1 MKTNFLILFFL
12 IAFSYSY
19 AQEPADALRYSYL
32 TQDGGTAR
40 NQAIGGAGGSLGG
53 EFSSLFIN
61 PAGLGFYKTGDFVFT
76 PQFSIKNSKSDYL
89 GTTAEDK
96 KNNFNLGTTGVLFAS
111 PSAPGKS
118 VKSFTFGLGLNR
130 VADFNNH
137 VYYRGTNTTS
147 SYSEKYLEE
156 LIDNNVTDPNSAAQD
171 FPYSSSLAF
180 NTYLI
185 DALFNPDSSVS
196 GYITQADPA
205 FGLLQENTLNTS
217 GGITDLAIGAGLN
230 VQEKWYF
237 GGTLSFPILRYN
249 RDASYRESD
258 QSGDDNNNFNYFEA
272 SESLETRGIG
282 VNGKFGIIFKPVED
296 VRLGL
301 AAHTPTFYSIT
312 DNYVTEVITDLE
324 GYGGEGIK
332 HQSSTDFSNGQP
344 LESRYSIITPWRLM
358 LSGSYLFGGVENVE
372 QQHGFI
378 TADIEYVNYKDA
390 SFKAERN
397 DTEGKDYYN
406 SVNNIIDTLY
416 TNAIN
421 VRLGGEMKF
430 NTFMVRLGGAYYG
443 NPYKDETSNL
453 IKVSGG
459 VGYRNKGFFIDL
471 TYVYSM
477 HKDIHHPYLLHG
489 DDHNPP
495 FHVPAYLK
503 NNAGN
508 IVATIGFKLL

>member
-1 MKTNFLILFFL
+1 MKAKYVTLFIILFT
-12 IAFSYSY
+12 SYSY
-19 AQEPADALRYSYL
+19 AQEPADALRYSFL

-40 NQAIGGAGGSLGG
+40 SQAIGGAGGSLGG

-61 PAGLGFYKTGDFVFT
+61 PAGLGFYKTGDFAFT
-76 PQFSIKNSKSDYL
+76 PQFSMKNSKSEYRATKA
-89 GTTAEDK
+89 GDK
-96 KNNFNLGTTGVLFAS
+96 STNFNLGTTGVLFAS
-111 PSAPGKS
+111 PSSPGKS
-118 VKSFTFGLGLNR
+118 VKSFTFGIGINR

-137 VYYRGTNTTS
+137 VYYRGTNKTS

-156 LIDNNVTDPNSAAQD
+156 LIDNKVTDPNSAAQKY
-171 FPYSSSLAF
+171 PYGSSLAF

-185 DALFNPDSSVS
+185 DAIFNPDSTIS

-205 FGLLQENTLNTS
+205 YGLLQENTINTT

-249 RDASYRESD
+249 KDATYRESD
-258 QSGDDNNNFNYFEA
+258 QSGDSNNDFNYFE
-272 SESLETRGIG
+272 SIESLQTTGIG
-282 VNGKFGIIFKPVED
+282 VNGKFGVIFKPVED

-312 DNYVTEVITDLE
+312 DNYVAEVITDLE
-324 GYGGEGIK
+324 GYGGTGIK
-332 HQSSTDFSNGQP
+332 HQSSTDFPDANGQTGQP
-344 LESRYSIITPWRLM
+344 LESRYNIVTPWRVI
-358 LSGSYLFGGVENVE
+358 LSGTYLFHGVENVE
-372 QQHGFI
+372 QQRGFV
-378 TADIEYVNYKDA
+378 TADLEYVNYKDA

-397 DTEGKDYYN
+397 DSEGKDYYN
-406 SVNNIIDTLY
+406 SVNKTIKNLY
-416 TNAIN
+416 ASAIN
-421 VRLGGEMKF
+421 VRLGGELKF

-443 NPYKDETSNL
+443 NPYKNEKSNL

-471 TYVYSM
+471 TYVQSM
-477 HKDIHHPYLLHG
+477 NKDVDYPYLLQ
-489 DDHNPP
+489 DKAN
-495 FHVPAYLK
+495 VPAYLK

-508 IVATIGFKLL
+508 IIATIGFKL

>member
-1 MKTNFLILFFL
+1 MKAKYVTFFIILL
-12 IAFSYSY
+12 TSYSY
-19 AQEPADALRYSYL
+19 AQEPADALRYSFL

-61 PAGLGFYKTGDFVFT
+61 PAGLGFYKTGDFAFT
-76 PQFSIKNSKSDYL
+76 PRFSMKNSKSEYRA
-89 GTTAEDK
+89 TKASNNST
-96 KNNFNLGTTGVLFAS
+96 NFNLGTTGVLFAS

-118 VKSFTFGLGLNR
+118 VKSFTFGLGINR
-130 VADFNNH
+130 IADFNNH
-137 VYYRGTNTTS
+137 VYYRGTNKSS

-156 LIDNNVTDPNSAAQD
+156 LIDNNVTDPNSAAQKY
-171 FPYSSSLAF
+171 PYGSSLAF

-185 DALFNPDSSVS
+185 DAIFNPDSTIS
-196 GYITQADPA
+196 GYTTQADPSY
-205 FGLLQENTLNTS
+205 GLLQENTINTS

-237 GGTLSFPILRYN
+237 GGTLSFPILKYN
-249 RDASYRESD
+249 RDATYRESD
-258 QSGDDNNNFNYFEA
+258 QSGDSNNDFNYFEA
-272 SESLETRGIG
+272 IESLQTRGIG

-301 AAHTPTFYSIT
+301 AAHTPTFYSLT

-324 GYGGEGIK
+324 GYGGAGIK
-332 HQSSTDFSNGQP
+332 HQSSTDFPDADGQTGQP
-344 LESRYSIITPWRLM
+344 LESRYNIITPWRVI
-358 LSGSYLFGGVENVE
+358 LSGTYLFHGVENVE
-372 QQHGFI
+372 QQRGFV
-378 TADIEYVNYKDA
+378 TADVEYVNYKDA

-406 SVNNIIDTLY
+406 SLNKTIGNLY
-416 TNAIN
+416 TSAIN
-421 VRLGGEMKF
+421 VRLGGELKF

-443 NPYKDETSNL
+443 NPYKDDKSNL

-471 TYVYSM
+471 TYVQSM
-477 HKDIHHPYLLHG
+477 NKDVDYPYLLQ
-489 DDHNPP
+489 DKAN
-495 FHVPAYLK
+495 VPAYLK

-508 IVATIGFKLL
+508 IVATIGFKL